1 MIIAPPIIT
10 PRDTTVIC
18 TIPVAAIRDTIQTMM
33 PIIQRPAPTM
43 IFILDPVLLMAEL
56 TKDHR
61 RYEQPGDVFLV
72 GYSRK
77 LFLSL
82 ARSKPALAISQ
93 RCADGRTSSSI
104 MIYPSSRRD
113 RANLLRDGSPLRPSR
128 YGAPH
133 SERSHRNA
141 NSRNGRANGG
151 DANPIRSLGTPTQ
164 TAAPHQQAPG

>member
-61 RYEQPGDVFLV
+61 RYEQPGDVFV
-72 GYSRK
+72 VRYARK

-82 ARSKPALAISQ
+82 ARSKPALGISR
-93 RCADGRTSSSI
+93 RCANGRASCSI
-104 MIYPSSRRD
+104 MVYPSSRRD
-113 RANLLRDGSPLRPSR
+113 RANPRMDGPPLRPRR
-128 YGAPH
+128 YGVPH
-133 SERSHRNA
+133 SERGHPNA
-141 NSRNGRANGG
+141 N
-151 DANPIRSLGTPTQ
+151 TPQ
-164 TAAPHQQAPG
+164 WSGQ